1 MFLDGGNSN
10 FTKVLIDGA
19 PANQPGGDID
29 LEGFDLGNLDKIE
42 IVHGASSALYG
53 SDAMTGTV
61 ELFTHRGTTTIPI
74 VSVFADGG
82 TFGTGHGGGNLSGVL
97 GKFDYSASASYFSTA
112 GQGAKRLFS
121 QHRAFGSF
129 WIQIQREQSDS
140 RYHCEM
146 IRTMEDR
153 RGKHLRRRRPT
164 ISISTIS
171 LRASFGNSRTGR
183 TGNIA

>member
-42 IVHGASSALYG
+42 VVHGASSALYG

-82 TFGTGHGGGNLSGVL
+82 TFGTGNGGGNLSGIL
-97 GKFDYSASASYFSTA
+97 GKFDYSASASYFNDRSR
-112 GQGAKRLFS
+112 AKRLFS
-121 QHRAFGSF
+121 QHGAFRSLR
-129 WIQIQREQSDS
+129 IQIRRQQSDS
-140 RYHCEM
+140 RV
-146 IRTMEDR
+146 TP
-153 RGKHLRRRRPT
+153 K
-164 ISISTIS
+164 
-171 LRASFGNSRTGR
+171 
-183 TGNIA
+183 